1 MSTNPKSFR
10 LTQKAQENLSKLTEK
25 YELSEG
31 RIINLLLTEKHFGS
45 GMDFGKLAADIILIR
60 YFHNKAV
67 EVGIEDH

>member
-10 LTQKAQENLSKLTEK
+10 LTQKAQENLSKLGDK

>member
-10 LTQKAQENLSKLTEK
+10 LTQKAQENLSKLGDK

-60 YFHNKAV
+60 YFHNKV
-67 EVGIEDH
+67 MDKEQV

>member
-1 MSTNPKSFR
+1 MITSPKSFR
-10 LTQKAQENLSKLTEK
+10 LTKEAQENLAKLTER

-31 RIINLLLTEKHFGS
+31 RVINLLLTEKHFGS

>member
-1 MSTNPKSFR
+1 MTTSPKSFR
-10 LTQKAQENLSKLTEK
+10 LTQKAQENLSKLGDK

-60 YFHNKAV
+60 YFHNKV
-67 EVGIEDH
+67 MDKEQV